1 MHLPT
6 LLTLLA
12 ASLASGMALP
22 DPTAAPDPNNKP
34 TKVLGKRFAT
44 NVMPASSGHVVLSAA
59 TTVSV
64 FDGGMKKYD
73 RGVSCGGQEEGGDKD
88 AVFLVQSGGTLKNV
102 IIGKDQMEG
111 VHCLGPCTIQNVWW
125 EDVCEDALTIKQSSG
140 TSYVVGGGAFEAS
153 DKIVQHNG
161 AGAVSIKDFYA
172 ENFGKV
178 YRSCGNC
185 GTQYTRSVTM
195 SGVWAVNGKLLAG
208 VNSNYG
214 DKATISGTCADG
226 VSAICAWYQGNDDGD
241 EPTQLGSG
249 ISDYCVY
256 ANNGVDDCP

>member
-1 MHLPT
+1 MRLPT

-12 ASLASGMALP
+12 ATLASGLALP